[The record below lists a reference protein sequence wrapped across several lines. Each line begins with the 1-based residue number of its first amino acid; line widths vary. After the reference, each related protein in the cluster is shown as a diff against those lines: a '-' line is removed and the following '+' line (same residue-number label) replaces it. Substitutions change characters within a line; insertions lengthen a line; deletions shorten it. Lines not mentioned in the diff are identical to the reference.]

1 MTHTF
6 HLHRGSPRQPR
17 VLVVGA
23 GLSGLATALML
34 QQAGCS
40 VTISTRGVGG
50 LLLSNGT
57 IDVLGWRSTKDQKPV
72 KNPWAALPSF
82 IENHPEHP
90 YAAIGVDSIFHGVR
104 WLTDTLPFFD
114 SQTVQTRA
122 DNSLIPTAIGTLH
135 PSAVLAHSMS
145 ASAFTP
151 QHKYLLIDISHM
163 KDFSASYAAANLKEI
178 YPDVQ
183 IRTATIS
190 VPVRGKKETDSLPT
204 SIARGLDGYLN
215 TRERTYLIDAI
226 LAERKPGETIL
237 LPAVL
242 GVDPNTFATIAQ
254 ELDCPVGEILLPPPS
269 IPGRRIN
276 DYLVNLTQKA
286 RIDTMLNSAV
296 CGCSVSDGRITDVHV
311 HIAGR
316 IKHISVD
323 AVVHAG
329 GGFESGAIAR
339 DSYGKISETIFNL
352 PVFAPHDTQMPI
364 SSGDDSR
371 ILHPQLR
378 SLLAHGVRV
387 NSAMQPI
394 AETDGDPIYTNL
406 YCVGGILGGS
416 LPWEEASGEGIALGS
431 AYCAAQKIVKDLHP
445 AVPYLDNIDK
455 TAARKHEN

>member
-114 SQTVQTRA
+114 SHTVQTRA

-151 QHKYLLIDISHM
+151 QHKYLLIDISHT
-163 KDFSASYAAANLKEI
+163 KDFSASYA
-178 YPDVQ
+178 
-183 IRTATIS
+183 